1 MAAAL
6 IDRLWRESSPDAVDR
21 DLATLW
27 RDVGREGP
35 IARALM
41 ANLVVF
47 RESAPDVETDLS
59 SPLPDVPVD
68 EVSGRHPSRVIVLRH
83 SRGRADPCAPVAASV
98 GVLTFGPPQSRYG
111 VEHIA
116 VRSACAT
123 ASLPSIV
130 RRMTLGYVPTSVWWT
145 DDLSEVTPL
154 EPLVVMGRQ
163 LLYDSRRWRDVRR
176 AVRRLAALLG
186 ASHSLDLADLN

>member
-1 MAAAL
+1 
-6 IDRLWRESSPDAVDR
+6 P
-21 DLATLW
+21 
-27 RDVGREGP
+27 
-35 IARALM
+35 
-41 ANLVVF
+41 
-47 RESAPDVETDLS
+47 
-59 SPLPDVPVD
+59 
-68 EVSGRHPSRVIVLRH
+68 
-83 SRGRADPCAPVAASV
+83 PVAASV

-130 RRMTLGYVPTSVWWT
+130 RRMTLGSVPTSVWWT

-176 AVRRLAALLG
+176 GVRRLAALLG
-186 ASHSLDLADLN
+186 GSHSLDLADLNWRRLAPMRQGILHAAAASGGDITPPRSVHIRHRP